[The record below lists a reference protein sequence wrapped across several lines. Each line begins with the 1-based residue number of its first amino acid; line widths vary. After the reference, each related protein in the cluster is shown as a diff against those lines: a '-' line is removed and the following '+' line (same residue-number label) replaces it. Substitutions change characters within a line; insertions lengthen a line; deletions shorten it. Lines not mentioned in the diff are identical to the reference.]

1 MPGNLNLWSSW
12 SLRTVRFHL
21 CQHSD
26 STANCGITKN
36 HFRSFW
42 LGRLF
47 YTGQRQQSLCFYTKN
62 SSQVKIRFQLWHK
75 KQSSRL
81 AGSFLN
87 SWQWITINSLLPMA
101 LKEICCTYYWKG
113 ENVPIRTL
121 CSTAAFE
128 FIVWKIF
135 VLRFWSSISTT
146 LFSNRS
152 FDT

>member
-1 MPGNLNLWSSW
+1 MVKLEFKNCPIPPVSTLRLHCKLW
-12 SLRTVRFHL
+12 
-21 CQHSD
+21 D
-26 STANCGITKN
+26 YKK
-36 HFRSFW
+36 SFQKF
-42 LGRLF
+42 LARKAFF

>member
-1 MPGNLNLWSSW
+1 MVKLEFKNCPIPPVSTL
-12 SLRTVRFHL
+12 RFHCKL
-21 CQHSD
+21 WDYKKTFQKFL
-26 STANCGITKN
+26 ARKA
-36 HFRSFW
+36 F
-42 LGRLF
+42 F